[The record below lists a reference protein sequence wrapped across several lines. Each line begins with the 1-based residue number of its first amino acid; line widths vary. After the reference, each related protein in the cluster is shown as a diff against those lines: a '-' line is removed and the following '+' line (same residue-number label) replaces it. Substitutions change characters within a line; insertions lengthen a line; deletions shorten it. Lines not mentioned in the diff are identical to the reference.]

1 MSEVKSANN
10 MVPAVRQEGDTIVAS
25 VSGEVDLNNSPVLRG
40 TLLDLI
46 NRFSPRKLVL
56 NLSRVPY
63 MDSSAVAVLV
73 ECLRKMKGGKVMLAE
88 VQPRVKGLLEIA
100 RLGSIFGIVATE
112 ADALK

>member
-1 MSEVKSANN
+1 MSEVKSGSS
-10 MVPAVRQEGDTIVAS
+10 MVPAVRQEGDAIVAA
-25 VSGEVDLNNSPVLRG
+25 VSGEVDLNNSSQLRG
-40 TLLDLI
+40 ALLDLI
-46 NRFSPRKLVL
+46 ARYAPKKLVL

-73 ECLRKMKGGKVMLAE
+73 ECLRKLKGGKVMLAE

-100 RLGSIFGIVATE
+100 RLGSIFGIVASE